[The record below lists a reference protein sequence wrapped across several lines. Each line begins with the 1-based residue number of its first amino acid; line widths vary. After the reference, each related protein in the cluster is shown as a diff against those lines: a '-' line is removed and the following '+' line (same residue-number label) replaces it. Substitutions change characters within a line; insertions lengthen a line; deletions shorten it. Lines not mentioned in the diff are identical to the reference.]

1 MFVSKIEERVMRS
14 LNAWS
19 RISDYFELYFF
30 TFSTLIML
38 SLLVVS
44 NSCFHIFKLVG
55 AVFYSWWII
64 LLISSTFYK
73 TIMFFM
79 SLSFAKILLFFIW
92 FFFYYI
98 YCVIYVWGHQVR
110 FSIMKVLYVLL
121 STDRLFYN
129 RFLWQIFYF
138 LSNIIVIF

>member
-1 MFVSKIEERVMRS
+1 MRS

-55 AVFYSWWII
+55 PAFYSWWII
-64 LLISSTFYK
+64 LLISSTFCK

-98 YCVIYVWGHQVR
+98 YCVIYVWGDQVR